1 MVTAIKH
8 PVPDWVKPSFVIW
21 ASECPGDK
29 NYKWWLNPVW
39 HRMHYSCT
47 HMVTVGVKGLIQPKA
62 YLNVVDWIWLQSSY
76 VVLVSCRRKDDEG
89 RNSIRF
95 VVGTMLEQV
104 LRDDAVRWIWSL
116 PSNHQTTTE
125 TWQYSDITRCWRHCI
140 NTDIPQQPA
149 FHSAI
154 VLHQNCMSSTIP
166 LQQ

>member
-1 MVTAIKH
+1 M
-8 PVPDWVKPSFVIW
+8 VKPSFVIW
-21 ASECPGDK
+21 AKECPDDK
-29 NYKWWLNPVW
+29 NYKWQLNSVW

-47 HMVTVGVKGLIQPKA
+47 HMVTVGVKGLIQPET

-76 VVLVSCRRKDDEG
+76 VVRVSCRRKDNEG

-104 LRDDAVRWIWSL
+104 LRDDAVRWIRRL

-125 TWQYSDITRCWRHCI
+125 TWQYSDITRCWRHCS
-140 NTDIPQQPA
+140 NTHITQQPA

-154 VLHQNCMSSTIP
+154 VLHQNSMSSTIP